1 MPPARDP
8 YDLLDL
14 DRSADVRQIR
24 GAYRRLAKRYHPD
37 ASRDDGRMFVALRN
51 AYETLSD
58 PNRRED
64 WDRRHPGSGRRPRAG
79 TEAGRSSC
87 ATGRPRATGRSR
99 PDERDGTRATTR
111 VRDRG
116 RDAQPRDGRGRF
128 RRADAAPPWWEE
140 IRGGRSVGAELP
152 GSRGDPHL
160 GPSSSGAAW
169 SSAARAYF
177 RRLTRQE
184 SGGGR
189 DGTPGAAGGRAGERR
204 QREGHPG
211 RAR

>member
-1 MPPARDP
+1 VPATRDP

-24 GAYRRLAKRYHPD
+24 AAYRRLAKRYHPD

-51 AYETLSD
+51 AYETLTDAS
-58 PNRRED
+58 RREE
-64 WDRRHPGSGRRPRAG
+64 WDRRHPGSGRARRPAVDP
-79 TEAGRSSC
+79 A
-87 ATGRPRATGRSR
+87 RPTRRATPRDDGRTAADAR
-99 PDERDGTRATTR
+99 DEARSTRRDPTRRA
-111 VRDRG
+111 
-116 RDAQPRDGRGRF
+116 AQPRDRRGRF
-128 RRADAAPPWWEE
+128 MRADAAPPWWEE

-184 SGGGR
+184 SGSRSSG
-189 DGTPGAAGGRAGERR
+189 PEPRADERR
-204 QREGHPG
+204 ARESQLG